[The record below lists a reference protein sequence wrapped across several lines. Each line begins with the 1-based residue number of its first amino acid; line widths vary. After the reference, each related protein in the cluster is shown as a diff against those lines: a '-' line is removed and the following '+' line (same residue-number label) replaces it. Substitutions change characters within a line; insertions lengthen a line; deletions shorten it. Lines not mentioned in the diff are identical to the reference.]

1 MSIPLPVLPVAL
13 PLAAGILVLIVPR
26 AMRWVHEAIAALATA
41 ATLALAVLLFLRG
54 ASEFRLSLLA
64 IGEFSLSLDLAPSAL
79 GCFMLLFAAGFGVL
93 IALYSLPAM
102 ASSPHRRQFYAFLL
116 LALGGSAGV
125 FLADHLL
132 VFLVCW
138 EIVTASLYF
147 LISTGTPESKAGATK
162 TFAMLGGADGCLL
175 LGIGLLWYAV
185 RTFSIGAIR
194 VPAEGWLL
202 APAFLLMSA
211 AAVTKAGSLPFHTWL
226 PAASEGAPAAV
237 MAFLPAAV
245 DKLLGIFLLVRLCTG
260 IFVPGPAL
268 GMTLMVVG
276 AVTIVAAV
284 LVAMVQHDLMRLLSY
299 HAVSQVGYMV
309 LAIGTLSPVGIAGG
323 LFHMLNNSLYKSCL
337 FLCGGSVARK
347 AGTTDLDELGGL
359 AGAMPATFGAF
370 LVAALAISGVPP
382 LNGFVSKWMI
392 YQGAII
398 AGGWAPM
405 VFLVAAMFGSA
416 LTLASFVKALYAVFL
431 GPPSLRT
438 RAVTGE
444 ANILMVAPPVL
455 LALLCVLFGVWYRF
469 PLAVFIVPAAGTPA
483 RIFGVW
489 NASLATVLI
498 AVALL
503 AGALV
508 YLFGRMW
515 RKTRLAD
522 PFVGGER
529 VPVERLRVS
538 GTRFYDTIK
547 DLPLLRPLYRWQER
561 GVLDPYFL
569 LGRAGAGVT
578 WVLRRIHNGI
588 LPWYLAWSLLGIL
601 ALIAVFTLR

>member
-1 MSIPLPVLPVAL
+1 MSIPLPVLAVAL
-13 PLAAGILVLIVPR
+13 PLAAGILILLAPR
-26 AMRWVHEAIAALATA
+26 ALRWVHEALAVLAAA
-41 ATLALAVLLFLRG
+41 ATLAVAVLLFLRG
-54 ASEFRLSLLA
+54 APEVRIPLLS
-64 IGEFSLSLDLAPSAL
+64 IGGFSLSLDLVSSAL
-79 GCFMLLFAAGFGVL
+79 GSFMLLFSAGFGLLV
-93 IALYSLPAM
+93 ALYSLPAM
-102 ASSPHRRQFYAFLL
+102 ASSGRRRQFYAFLL

-147 LISTGTPESKAGATK
+147 LISTGAPESKAGATK

-175 LGIGLLWYAV
+175 LGIGLLWYSA

-202 APAFLLMSA
+202 APAFLLMTA

-245 DKLLGIFLLVRLCTG
+245 DKLLGIYLLVRLCTG
-260 IFVPGPAL
+260 MFVPGPAL

-323 LFHMLNNSLYKSCL
+323 LFHMINNSLYKSCL
-337 FLCGGSVARK
+337 FLCGGSVARE
-347 AGTTDLDELGGL
+347 AGTTDLDDLGGL

-392 YQGAII
+392 YQGAIL
-398 AGGWAPM
+398 AGGWAPL

-431 GPPSLRT
+431 GPPSRLT
-438 RAVTGE
+438 RGTAREAPVLMAV
-444 ANILMVAPPVL
+444 PPVL
-455 LALLCVLFGVWYRF
+455 LASLCVLFGVWYRF
-469 PLAVFIVPAAGTPA
+469 PLDAFIVPAVGATVG
-483 RIFGVW
+483 IFGVW
-489 NASLATVLI
+489 DASLAAVLI

-503 AGALV
+503 AGAMV

-515 RKTRLAD
+515 RKARVAD

-538 GTRFYDTIK
+538 ATRFYDTIR
-547 DLPLLRPLYRWQER
+547 DLKLLRPLYRGQER
-561 GVLDPYFL
+561 GSFDPYVL
-569 LGRAGAGVT
+569 LGKAGAGIT

-601 ALIAVFTLR
+601 VLIAVLALR